1 VPFDTNKISLPA
13 ALDLTLHSGPTNY
26 PLVSYGLMDYWVEQH
41 VYWRHDNNQGAQIRE
56 LSTGKLHY
64 GFDLFIDQGVT
75 KNRGYERISS
85 FLWQK
90 YGSRYFR
97 TPRPQAMPFTDYAK
111 VCYPAAFSYEG
122 YDVIK
127 GPHGPDILHRQ
138 NQPSM
143 ASWQQWDENG
153 IAMGGLRL
161 SAPQWYHFIYNT
173 SWWNNAGDATGI
185 YYWGTR
191 TNDSSL
197 IDKAR
202 RIINFTLSAPQQA
215 GIFPALYDINKKSWV
230 DGMWAP
236 PLDHYNPDSTATY
249 FNWKDGDYQAS
260 SASTTVAFLL
270 QYLKTCE
277 NNPGIIPFARRYG
290 DFLVNNLQQNGC
302 IPAWFNKDLKPLKS
316 LEWNAEGGVHIWVLS
331 ELYAVTKDKKYL
343 DAAQKMAKFMT
354 EKILP
359 RQKWYDFE
367 TFYSCAVKPES
378 FFDYRTGQYPA
389 NTMSVFWAIEGFTSL
404 YEVTG
409 HQEYLKTAEAIA
421 DYSIFYQAVWAPDY
435 IITAYPYG
443 GFSSQ
448 NSDAEWLDQRSHLFA
463 DALIR
468 TGLLSSRQDLLE
480 RGVAAARASLT
491 LTNLPANIK
500 NDIYKFPNYP
510 LGLGPENIDHEGF
523 PQMPLRSGPSWAEV
537 GALAG
542 VANVLRQ
549 LGGVYIDFKKD
560 LALGIDGVSLTRH
573 SVKDDRINL
582 GLQSLLSDLKFPYE
596 KAFTIN
602 IHIAGLGKRDYWL
615 TLNDGP
621 MVKFSSAQLENLPVT
636 VYPDKRIIVQN

>member
-1 VPFDTNKISLPA
+1 
-13 ALDLTLHSGPTNY
+13 
-26 PLVSYGLMDYWVEQH
+26 
-41 VYWRHDNNQGAQIRE
+41 
-56 LSTGKLHY
+56 
-64 GFDLFIDQGVT
+64 
-75 KNRGYERISS
+75 
-85 FLWQK
+85 
-90 YGSRYFR
+90 
-97 TPRPQAMPFTDYAK
+97 
-111 VCYPAAFSYEG
+111 
-122 YDVIK
+122 
-127 GPHGPDILHRQ
+127 
-138 NQPSM
+138 
-143 ASWQQWDENG
+143 
-153 IAMGGLRL
+153 
-161 SAPQWYHFIYNT
+161 
-173 SWWNNAGDATGI
+173 
-185 YYWGTR
+185 
-191 TNDSSL
+191 
-197 IDKAR
+197 
-202 RIINFTLSAPQQA
+202 
-215 GIFPALYDINKKSWV
+215 
-230 DGMWAP
+230 
-236 PLDHYNPDSTATY
+236 
-249 FNWKDGDYQAS
+249 
-260 SASTTVAFLL
+260 
-270 QYLKTCE
+270 
-277 NNPGIIPFARRYG
+277 
-290 DFLVNNLQQNGC
+290 
-302 IPAWFNKDLKPLKS
+302 LKS

-409 HQEYLKTAEAIA
+409 HQEYVKTAEAIA